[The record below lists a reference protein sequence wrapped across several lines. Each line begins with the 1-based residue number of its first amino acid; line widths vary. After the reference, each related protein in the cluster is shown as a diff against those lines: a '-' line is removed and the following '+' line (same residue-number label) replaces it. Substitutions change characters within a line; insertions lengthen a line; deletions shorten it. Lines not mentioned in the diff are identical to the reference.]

1 MRQPLALAA
10 LLLWPGATLLLAQ
23 SRWVQR
29 PSLAQRLAPHGPF
42 GGRRR
47 APFLDLESWREVVGP
62 VCRALGESASRIFGV
77 TEEAGARLHRV
88 HHPLDATAF
97 RVRQIGWATAA
108 LALAVFGIAALRL
121 PPPVAVLFVFGAP
134 LLAFLV
140 VEQQL
145 AAASAQWQRRV
156 FLELPVI
163 AEQLAMLL
171 CAGYSLG
178 AALNRLA
185 ERGTGLCAADL
196 EVVCGRVRQGLS
208 EVDALREWAARARVP
223 ALDRLVPVLALNED
237 AGDLGRLVSEEARA
251 IRADVQRELVEV
263 MDRRSQQVWIPV
275 TVATLVPGVMFLA
288 VPFIEAL
295 SVFSGS

>member
-1 MRQPLALAA
+1 MREPIALAA
-10 LLLWPGATLLLAQ
+10 LLLWPGATLLLSQA
-23 SRWVQR
+23 RWIQR
-29 PSLAQRLAPHGPF
+29 PTLAQRLAPYGQSRT
-42 GGRRR
+42 RRQS
-47 APFLDLESWREVVGP
+47 PLVDLQSWREVVGP
-62 VCRALGESASRIFGV
+62 LCRVLGESAARVFGV
-77 TEEAGARLHRV
+77 TEEAGARLERLHR
-88 HHPLDATAF
+88 PLDATAF

-108 LALAVFGIAALRL
+108 LAGGVFVVAAMRPPAVVGALL
-121 PPPVAVLFVFGAP
+121 VFGAP
-134 LLAFLV
+134 LLAFLL

-145 AAASAQWQRRV
+145 AAASARWQRRV
-156 FLELPVI
+156 FLELPVV

-185 ERGTGLCAADL
+185 ERGVGVCAADL
-196 EVVCGRVRQGLS
+196 EIVCGRVRQGLS
-208 EVDALREWAARARVP
+208 EVEALREWSDRARVA

-237 AGDLGRLVSEEARA
+237 AGDLGRLVSDEARA
-251 IRADVQRELVEV
+251 IRGDVQRELVEV